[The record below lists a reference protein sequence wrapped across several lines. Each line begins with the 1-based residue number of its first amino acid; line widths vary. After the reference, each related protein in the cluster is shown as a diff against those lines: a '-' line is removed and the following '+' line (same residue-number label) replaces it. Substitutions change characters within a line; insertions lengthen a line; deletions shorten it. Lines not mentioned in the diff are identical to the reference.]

1 MTLLSATI
9 LLVIILDPVGNIP
22 FFLATLKDVPTKRRL
37 WVIAREVVI
46 ALAALLV
53 FLFFGKTILDAMQ
66 LRQESLSMAGGIIMF
81 LIALKMIFAGRG
93 LSGDVP
99 EGEPLVVPL
108 AIPGVAGPSAF
119 AMILLLVNR
128 EPDRIWE
135 WFMALIIAWFVTSV
149 VLMFS
154 TVLFRLM
161 GERGLMAV
169 ERLMGML
176 LIVVAVQMFMDG
188 VSGFLTG

>member
-9 LLVIILDPVGNIP
+9 LLVIILDPVGNVP
-22 FFLATLKDVPTKRRL
+22 FFLATLKDVSAKRRL

-93 LSGDVP
+93 LSGEVP

-128 EPDRIWE
+128 EPDRIWD
-135 WFMALIIAWFVTSV
+135 WFTALIIAWFVTSV

-154 TVLFRLM
+154 TVLFRLL